1 MCNHLEHYLV
11 EVEIEQRYLVCALLE
26 RNSPGDVL
34 EHMLGGIEL
43 VGLQVQAWLSIAL
56 GDSYTSHTHLT
67 LSFHQAGIAMMVPM
81 FGDGT

>member
-1 MCNHLEHYLV
+1 
-11 EVEIEQRYLVCALLE
+11 
-26 RNSPGDVL
+26 
-34 EHMLGGIEL
+34 MLGGIEL

-67 LSFHQAGIAMMVPM
+67 LCVLHQAGIAMMVRM